1 MDSVMDAGVLPRP
14 VSGFGHLRVVAWLAA
29 RRSFTQPSHVLHRL
43 SAPEHPPNTLEY
55 LTTFTSRIAF
65 DRSRHRYSVRC
76 VVVIPHPTCQ
86 RSLFPQRHR
95 GGLAATPWLGT
106 PAELARSSR
115 SCSNAG
121 REAVSPTGLRL
132 VEGALGCSAPA
143 ALTARHRSLVVEATG
158 LEPATSCLQSRSSTS

>member
-1 MDSVMDAGVLPRP
+1 MDAGVLPRP
-14 VSGFGHLRVVAWLAA
+14 VSGFGHLRVVARLAA

-115 SCSNAG
+115 SHSNAG
-121 REAVSPTGLRL
+121 REAVSPGNPFRL
-132 VEGALGCSAPA
+132 VVDALVHSAPA